1 MPDTSKDRGIVGESF
16 KAEWMGDAKRA
27 EHEEMMAD
35 MPPMP
40 KGMKMPTM
48 PPYEPPWTSL
58 GQAPSEKQLEDHGH
72 MGGCA

>member
-1 MPDTSKDRGIVGESF
+1 MPDTTKDRGLVGQSVKE
-16 KAEWMGDAKRA
+16 EWLGDVKKA

-40 KGMKMPTM
+40 KGVKS

-58 GQAPSEKQLEDHGH
+58 GQAPSEKQLEREAY
-72 MGGCA
+72 GGSA